1 MVTGYNQNAGYIQGI
16 ARAQAIATGDIN
28 VGINL
33 VQESGYEIKKTKSPS
48 KRMFKVI
55 NAGPGTVVITTKSV
69 APKAGYIRQYG
80 PTTGKNIPPAT
91 PDEDI
96 YSLGVSVYINNL
108 RSGTMYGFRE
118 ASILPISRA
127 TTNVTPTTE
136 VKKIATPT
144 VATKTHKASF
154 TDGAEH
160 YNWSPWTYLGVQ

>member
-1 MVTGYNQNAGYIQGI
+1 
-16 ARAQAIATGDIN
+16 
-28 VGINL
+28 
-33 VQESGYEIKKTKSPS
+33 
-48 KRMFKVI
+48 MFKVI